1 MCVFC
6 DIVEGKIPSKKIYE
20 NNSIIAILDISQT
33 TKGHT
38 LLIPK
43 KHYDNLLSTD
53 EDVLKEM
60 ITVAKSLGNKIVQ
73 NLNATGL
80 NILIN
85 TNESAGQTV
94 MHTHMHLIPRYNSLD
109 SIEIKF
115 TQNEYDIDSIF
126 KQINS

>member
-1 MCVFC
+1 MC
-6 DIVEGKIPSKKIYE
+6 
-20 NNSIIAILDISQT
+20 
-33 TKGHT
+33 
-38 LLIPK
+38 
-43 KHYDNLLSTD
+43 NLLSTD

-60 ITVAKSLGNKIVQ
+60 ITVAKSLGNRIVQ
-73 NLNATGL
+73 NMNATGL

-115 TQNEYDIDSIF
+115 TQNEYDIDKIF
-126 KQINS
+126 NQINS